1 MRQWFRVDHPSGL
14 AYLALGLAAC
24 NPNAARLAPVGVGPV
39 TAGQVASWVGPTQ
52 PTTHALHR
60 FKWLYKDRKQSAGGR
75 GSVRIAPPDSL
86 RFDAA
91 GPLGA
96 ARSAAVVV
104 GDSEIWVEPEKG
116 IRDLIPNFPL
126 LWAMFGVAR
135 LPDEAARLSGLEET
149 ARTYW
154 TYAGEVDTVEYL
166 RVFVKPA
173 KLLAVVH
180 HAGKITG
187 RVETTFD
194 DAGQLARARLVVPGA
209 SAQLDL
215 TFYANNTDASFP
227 PDIWLRRQP

>member
-1 MRQWFRVDHPSGL
+1 MRQWFRVDLPSGL

-24 NPNAARLAPVGVGPV
+24 NPSAPRLAPVGVGPV
-39 TAGQVASWVGPTQ
+39 TSEQVASWVGPTT
-52 PTTHALHR
+52 PTSRALHR
-60 FKWLYKDRKQSAGGR
+60 FKWLYNDKKQSAGGR

-135 LPDEAARLSGLEET
+135 LPDRGAELWGLEEAT
-149 ARTYW
+149 RTYW
-154 TYAGEVDTVEYL
+154 TYASGADTVEYL
-166 RVFVKPA
+166 RVFEKPA
-173 KLLAVVH
+173 RFLAVVH

-187 RVETTFD
+187 RVETKFD
-194 DAGQLARARLVVPGA
+194 DAGQLARSRLVVPGA
-209 SAQLDL
+209 AAQLDL
-215 TFYANNTDASFP
+215 TFYANNPDASFP
-227 PDIWLRRQP
+227 PEIWLRRQP